1 MLDIVVW
8 VLLGFWALLFFGLL
22 ATALLLMEH
31 GWNRL
36 DWLLGGF
43 FFLLPPLAALYYFFG

>member
-8 VLLGFWALLFFGLL
+8 VLLGFWALLFLGLL
-22 ATALLLMEH
+22 ATTLLLL
-31 GWNRL
+31 GDSRNRL

-43 FFLLPPLAALYYFFG
+43 FFVFPPLAALYYFFG